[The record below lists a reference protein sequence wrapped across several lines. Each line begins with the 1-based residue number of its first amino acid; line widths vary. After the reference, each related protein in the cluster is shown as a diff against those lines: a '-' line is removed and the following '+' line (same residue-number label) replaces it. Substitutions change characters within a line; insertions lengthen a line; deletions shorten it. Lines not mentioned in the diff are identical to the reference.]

1 MDSLT
6 YLEESARTAS
16 TQFHDEIVDAGM
28 LQHALEQA
36 VSTGELVDVA
46 KKSMFYGK
54 PVKEGTGIERFQGS
68 PSSLNAE
75 AVHQDVLHAALGI
88 YTEAAEM
95 IEAILAA
102 MNGGD
107 FDKVNAFEELGD
119 AEWYMAM
126 MYRALNRTPAEAKT
140 VNIDKLRKRYPDKFS
155 TSDAIDRD
163 TRAER
168 EILED
173 GHSN

>member
-1 MDSLT
+1 MDSLK

-16 TQFHDEIVDAGM
+16 EQFHDEIVDASM

-46 KKSMFYGK
+46 KKSLFYGK
-54 PVKEGTGIERFQGS
+54 PVKEGTGIEQYAGNES
-68 PSSLNAE
+68 ELNSR
-75 AVHQDVLHAALGI
+75 AVHQDILHAALGI

-102 MNGGD
+102 MNGGE
-107 FDKVNAFEELGD
+107 FDEVNAFEELGD

-126 MYRALNRTPAEAKT
+126 MYRALKRTPAEAKI
-140 VNIDKLRKRYPDKFS
+140 VNIDKLKKRYPEKFES
-155 TSDAIDRD
+155 SQAIDRD
-163 TRAER
+163 TKAER

-173 GHSN
+173 GHSK